1 MNGLSRNRM
10 RGAMLIAVMAA
21 TIGIAG
27 PLIGRAQDATPSAGV
42 SKAESQQ
49 LIQRGERIYNTVC
62 IACHQ
67 PDGKGIEGIYL
78 PLAGNPSLTQDDPTY
93 FVTVLLNGR
102 GGMPTFA
109 GTYDDEEIAAI
120 ASYVRQN
127 WENEAPAV
135 APEVVAEIRASI
147 DQPDA
152 SPTPEGQVP
161 SGTGRPG
168 EVATPEGGTP
178 VPDGSPEA
186 SPET

>member
-1 MNGLSRNRM
+1 MNQLSRHRS
-10 RGAMLIAVMAA
+10 RAVLLIAFAVMAA
-21 TIGIAG
+21 GIAG
-27 PLIGRAQDATPSAGV
+27 PLIGRAQDGTPP
-42 SKAESQQ
+42 AEVDEAEGRQ

-102 GGMPTFA
+102 GGMPRFG

-120 ASYVRQN
+120 ASYVRQS
-127 WENEAPAV
+127 WENEASTVDSALV
-135 APEVVAEIRASI
+135 ADVRASFEE
-147 DQPDA
+147 PEA

-168 EVATPEGGTP
+168 DVATPEGGTP